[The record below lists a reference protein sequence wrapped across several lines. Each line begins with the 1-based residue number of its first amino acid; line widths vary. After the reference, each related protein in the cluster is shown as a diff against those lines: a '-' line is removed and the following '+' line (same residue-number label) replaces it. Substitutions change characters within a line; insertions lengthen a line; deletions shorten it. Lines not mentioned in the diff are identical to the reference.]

1 MNTKLSR
8 KKLREFGYFLG
19 ISFPVFVG
27 WLIPLITGHG
37 FRTWTLL
44 ASIPLIFIGTVAP
57 HKLRILFTWWMRLG
71 LLLGWI
77 NSRIILT
84 FVFLLVLIPIAV
96 FMRLIGYDPMGI
108 KKNIKSTFKIKNN
121 QTKID
126 LTRIF

>member
-44 ASIPLIFIGTVAP
+44 ASIPLILIGTVAP

-77 NSRIILT
+77 NSRIILGL
-84 FVFLLVLIPIAV
+84 VFIIVLLPIALI
-96 FMRLIGYDPMGI
+96 MRLFGYDPMR
-108 KKNIKSTFKIKNN
+108 KKKFNLESYKENN
-121 QTKID
+121 TNHRID
-126 LTRIF
+126 LTKIF